1 MVDYWATTM
10 GNWPL
15 VSWPL
20 VSWSLVS
27 FLLGLSPGVD
37 GGQSGLPHSHSHR
50 VYVVLSIVK
59 TIKSLIFNRK
69 LNDERD
75 YPRWEY
81 RILNFL

>member
-37 GGQSGLPHSHSHR
+37 GGQSGLPHSHSQKRHHQQR
-50 VYVVLSIVK
+50 RSPSGPARLHTIGSLSWFI
-59 TIKSLIFNRK
+59 SR
-69 LNDERD
+69 
-75 YPRWEY
+75 
-81 RILNFL
+81 